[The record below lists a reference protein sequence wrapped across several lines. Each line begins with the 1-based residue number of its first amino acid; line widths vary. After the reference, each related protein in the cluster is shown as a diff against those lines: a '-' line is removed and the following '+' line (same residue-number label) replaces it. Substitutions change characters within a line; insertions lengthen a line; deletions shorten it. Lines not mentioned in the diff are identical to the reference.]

1 MFTGIIKATGKF
13 KKDNNLLK
21 IQVLDNFFDIS
32 IGDSI
37 AVDGICLT
45 AKGVFENSFSV
56 DISEETMNKTTLG
69 KKFDENSI
77 VNLEP
82 ALKIS
87 DRLGGHIVSGH
98 IDGLGEVVNI
108 EKLDKSWLLSIK
120 WQNKEYS
127 KYIVNKGS
135 ICINGISLTIADQKN
150 DGEIFTIA
158 VIPHTWH
165 NTNIKFLSLGQYVN
179 LEVDALIKYVE
190 KLLISN
196 QYNKL
201 SSQDETINPNWLK
214 ENGWG

>member
-98 IDGLGEVVNI
+98 IDGLGEVINI